1 MDALNYLYLALEDKI
16 ANQSFYNHF
25 SVRITN
31 PVVREFFTRLRDEE
45 MAHISALQK
54 EIIAIEAKPFP
65 VNIISPKFKV

>member
-1 MDALNYLYLALEDKI
+1 
-16 ANQSFYNHF
+16 
-25 SVRITN
+25 
-31 PVVREFFTRLRDEE
+31 VVREFFTRLRDEE